1 MSQDLRQA
9 LHFKTCLYAAGGKA
23 VPERVKM
30 YAFQPAAFRAA
41 SYPILQSAGLRIPL
55 FLPGQHI
62 GIRVQRLPFPAE
74 LCHLSVQR
82 NDADGGAAL
91 GYPTSK
97 SLFFCLL
104 RFLASF
110 GALCLF
116 PRSLGF
122 LHVLASP
129 HFPYSS
135 ASACSGGRRVSDE
148 KEEMSDQR
156 RAQISPDSQ
165 ACQQSQQHAE
175 PAAVH
180 ILQQI
185 FCKTALFFRGED
197 PHLLPVF
204 PWDK

>member
-1 MSQDLRQA
+1 
-9 LHFKTCLYAAGGKA
+9 
-23 VPERVKM
+23 M

-41 SYPILQSAGLRIPL
+41 SYPVLQSAGLHIPL

-91 GYPTSK
+91 GYTDQNLCFSA
-97 SLFFCLL
+97 FC
-104 RFLASF
+104 ASCF
-110 GALCLF
+110 ICALCLSRALWDF
-116 PRSLGF
+116 CMSWLPHIFHILQP
-122 LHVLASP
+122 LHAPADAECLMRKRDVRP
-129 HFPYSS
+129 
-135 ASACSGGRRVSDE
+135 
-148 KEEMSDQR
+148 
-156 RAQISPDSQ
+156 AQGADLSDSQ

-204 PWDK
+204 PGINDVDRLHGGELSFRIL